1 MAKLTDNQLIVL
13 SKAAARDDGV
23 AVAPHGMGKAAAAKV
38 GSSLVAR
45 KLMRESR
52 SKPGMP
58 VWREAEGK
66 NISLVIT
73 RAGRDAIGVGDDAM
87 PSDRSGLEATRAS
100 AAVKTQKASVA
111 EQLETAFDRRSA
123 SRRIQTGAH
132 CRHAVEGRGRD
143 DRCADQGDRLA
154 AAYNTSGSDG
164 ASQARFC
171 SRTHPARAWS
181 IALSDRELPLPGS
194 GLI

>member
-1 MAKLTDNQLIVL
+1 MQKLTDNHLIVL

-58 VWREAEGK
+58 VWRESEGK

-73 RAGRDAIGVGDDAM
+73 RAGRDAIEVEKDAT
-87 PSDRSGLEATRAS
+87 PADHSALQATCASAVAKTQRAAS
-100 AAVKTQKASVA
+100 AAVQPEERSIGAAPRTGSKQALIVDMLSKEPGVTIDALIKATGWLPHTTRAALTGLRKRGFAVERIPHAPGAS
-111 EQLETAFDRRSA
+111 LYRIA
-123 SRRIQTGAH
+123 SRS
-132 CRHAVEGRGRD
+132 C
-143 DRCADQGDRLA
+143 
-154 AAYNTSGSDG
+154 
-164 ASQARFC
+164 
-171 SRTHPARAWS
+171 PARA
-181 IALSDRELPLPGS
+181 
-194 GLI
+194 

>member
-1 MAKLTDNQLIVL
+1 MPKLTDNQLIVL

-87 PSDRSGLEATRAS
+87 PSDHSALKAARAS
-100 AAVKTQKASVA
+100 AAAKTQNASVA
-111 EQLETAFDRRSA
+111 AQSEQHSIGAAPRAGSKQALIVEMLSKEGGVTIDALIKA
-123 SRRIQTGAH
+123 TGWLPHTTRAALTGL
-132 CRHAVEGRGRD
+132 CKRGFAVERIPHEPE
-143 DRCADQGDRLA
+143 
-154 AAYNTSGSDG
+154 
-164 ASQARFC
+164 ASLYRIANRPC
-171 SRTHPARAWS
+171 PAR
-181 IALSDRELPLPGS
+181 G
-194 GLI
+194 

>member
-1 MAKLTDNQLIVL
+1 MPKLTDNQLIML

-23 AVAPHGMGKAAAAKV
+23 AVAPHGMGKAAAANI

-73 RAGRDAIGVGDDAM
+73 RAGRDAIGVEEDAT
-87 PSDRSGLEATRAS
+87 PSDCSARQATRAG
-100 AAVKTQKASVA
+100 AAVETQKASVA
-111 EQLETAFDRRSA
+111 VQPEEHSIGAAPR
-123 SRRIQTGAH
+123 TGSKQALVVEMLSKEGGVTIDALMEATGWLPH
-132 CRHAVEGRGRD
+132 TTRAALTGLRKRGFAVERISH
-143 DRCADQGDRLA
+143 AP
-154 AAYNTSGSDG
+154 G
-164 ASQARFC
+164 ASLYRIANRPC
-171 SRTHPARAWS
+171 PAR
-181 IALSDRELPLPGS
+181 G
-194 GLI
+194 